1 MPEWYESDPVVSA
14 APAQTA
20 NWWDADPVASS
31 VADAKQIAGPLPPRE
46 AGDASAAVGRG
57 IINGIPIAGPY
68 LLGGVNRLA
77 AGVRALQNDTKF
89 SDELQGVQDFG
100 TKTAAEHPIAEG
112 AGELAGGVIGTAPLV
127 AAAPAAFGASAAAL
141 PVRAATSMLTNAAL
155 GGADAGVRS
164 DGDFGAIGRGAL
176 VGGIVGGAAPVAGMA
191 MGKAAE
197 AVASRIKPAEAAPTL
212 QELKDGARAAYQRA
226 DDAGV
231 QIANPAFAAAVDDMS
246 QAAKAAGIDRT
257 IHPKATAALGRLE
270 EAANGKAGFH
280 GAPDAPP
287 IAPTLKDVEILR
299 RIVKGVGGPMEPDE
313 RRIASMLVD
322 KLDDF
327 TANLKAG
334 DLVSGDA
341 KTATDALTEARG
353 LWGRAKKAEQIETAK
368 TYAEDRA
375 GSTGSGGNSENAIRQ
390 NIRAILDN
398 PRKSAGFT
406 PNEMHAMREIV
417 RGTPVQN
424 ALRLVGKLSPAGNGL
439 MAALGLGATV
449 ANPLLAAAPV
459 AGMAAKKISDGAA
472 ARGAQRLSEMV
483 RAGGQLPVSPLA
495 LPARETA
502 ERLLPFGFAGLPAY
516 ANQRLR

>member
-31 VADAKQIAGPLPPRE
+31 VADAKQIAGALPPRE

-164 DGDFGAIGRGAL
+164 DGDLGAIGRGAL

-197 AVASRIKPAEAAPTL
+197 AVASRIKPAEAAPAV
-212 QELKDGARAAYQRA
+212 QELKDAARAAYQRA

-231 QIANPAFAAAVDDMS
+231 QIAQPSFTAFADDAARVA
-246 QAAKAAGIDRT
+246 QEAGIDRT
-257 IHPKATAALGRLE
+257 IHPKATAAVERLK
-270 EAANGKAGFH
+270 EAGGTS
-280 GAPDAPP
+280 
-287 IAPTLKDVEILR
+287 PTLKDVEILR
-299 RIVKGVGGPMEPDE
+299 RVVKGAGSPLNPDE
-313 RRIASMLVD
+313 ARIASRLVD
-322 KLDDF
+322 HLDDYVGG
-327 TANLKAG
+327 LKQG
-334 DLVSGDA
+334 DLISGDA
-341 KTATDALTEARG
+341 ATAADALGEARN
-353 LWGRAKKAEQIETAK
+353 LWGRARKAEKVENAVETA
-368 TYAEDRA
+368 ENRA
-375 GSTGSGGNSENAIRQ
+375 ASTGSGGNSENAIRQ
-390 NIRAILDN
+390 NIRGILDN
-398 PRKSAGFT
+398 PKQRAGFT
-406 PNEMHAMREIV
+406 PNELLAMREIV

-439 MAALGLGATV
+439 MAALGLGATISNPMLAV
-449 ANPLLAAAPV
+449 APAAGLV
-459 AGMAAKKISDGAA
+459 AKKLSDGTA

-483 RAGGQLPVSPLA
+483 RAGGQMPVSPLA

-516 ANQRLR
+516 ANQRLQR